1 MPNKALS
8 IILTGFYLFL
18 DRINNIYKIFFWT
31 GLTRFT
37 RFFLDWINK
46 IYKIF
51 FGQD

>member
-18 DRINNIYKIFFWT
+18 DRINKINKIF
-31 GLTRFT
+31 
-37 RFFLDWINK
+37 LDRINK

-51 FGQD
+51 FRQD